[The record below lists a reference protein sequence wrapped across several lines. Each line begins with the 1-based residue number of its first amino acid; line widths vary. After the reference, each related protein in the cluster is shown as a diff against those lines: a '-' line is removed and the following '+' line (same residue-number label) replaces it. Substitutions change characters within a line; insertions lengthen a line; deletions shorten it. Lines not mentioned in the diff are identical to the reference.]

1 MRVAFLGTG
10 IMGAPMARNLVAADH
25 EVRVWN
31 RSREKAEG
39 LGAGIADSPA
49 EAAAGAEV
57 VVTMLADGPVV
68 ESVMDG
74 VSLDGDQVWWQAS
87 TVGIEAT
94 EKLQAMAG
102 DAAFVDGPVL
112 GTKQPAEKGELT
124 VLASGRGRDRLGQV
138 FDAVAARVVDLGDEV
153 GAGSRLKLV
162 LNAWIVALVEGLAE
176 TVAFAEGIGVDPRR
190 FLEVIDGGPMGPA
203 YAQLKGKA
211 MIERSF
217 DPSFTLSL
225 AAKDAGLVAD
235 AAAAAGLDLP
245 LPALVRDQMRKAID
259 AGHGDEDMAATFLA
273 ACRAEHSS

>member
-31 RSREKAEG
+31 RSRDKAEG
-39 LGAGIADSPA
+39 LGAGVAGSPA

-57 VVTMLADGPVV
+57 VVTMLSDGPAV

-74 VSLDGDQVWWQAS
+74 VALDGDQVWWQAS

-94 EKLQAMAG
+94 ERLQGMAG

-124 VLASGRGRDRLGQV
+124 VLASGRGRDRLGPV

-153 GAGSRLKLV
+153 GAASRLKLV

-176 TVAFAEGIGVDPRR
+176 TLAFAEGIGVDPAK
-190 FLEVIDGGPMGPA
+190 FLEVIDGGPMSPA

-211 MIERSF
+211 MIARSF
-217 DPSFTLSL
+217 DPSFSLAL

-245 LPALVRDQMRKAID
+245 LPGLVRDQMRKAID
-259 AGHGDEDMAATFLA
+259 AGHGDLDMAATFLA
-273 ACRAEHSS
+273 ACPERSS

>member
-39 LGAGIADSPA
+39 LGAGVADSPA

-57 VVTMLADGPVV
+57 VVTMLSDGAAV

-74 VSLDGDQVWWQAS
+74 VSLEGDQVWWQAS
-87 TVGIEAT
+87 TVGMEAT
-94 EKLQAMAG
+94 EKLHGMAG

-124 VLASGRGRDRLGQV
+124 VLASGRGRDRLGPV
-138 FDAVAARVVDLGDEV
+138 FDAVAALVVDLGDEV
-153 GAGSRLKLV
+153 GAASRLKLV

-176 TVAFAEGIGVDPRR
+176 TLAFAEGIGVDPAK
-190 FLEVIDGGPMGPA
+190 FLEVIDGGAMSPA

-211 MIERSF
+211 MIARSF
-217 DPSFTLSL
+217 DPSFSLAL

-235 AAAAAGLDLP
+235 AAAAAGLELP
-245 LPALVRDQMRKAID
+245 LPGLVRDQMRKAID
-259 AGHGDEDMAATFLA
+259 AGHGDLDMAATFLA
-273 ACRAEHSS
+273 ACPERSS

>member
-1 MRVAFLGTG
+1 MRVAFVGTG

-31 RSREKAEG
+31 RSREKAED
-39 LGAGIADSPA
+39 LGAGVADSPA
-49 EAAAGAEV
+49 EATAGAEV
-57 VVTMLADGPVV
+57 VVTMLSDGPAV

-74 VSLDGDQVWWQAS
+74 VSLEGDQVWWQAS
-87 TVGIEAT
+87 TVGMEAT
-94 EKLQAMAG
+94 EKLHGMAG

-124 VLASGRGRDRLGQV
+124 VLASGRGRDRLGPV

-190 FLEVIDGGPMGPA
+190 FLEVIDGGPMGPP

-211 MIERSF
+211 MVERSF
-217 DPSFTLSL
+217 DPSFTLAL
-225 AAKDAGLVAD
+225 AAKDAALVAD
-235 AAAAAGLDLP
+235 AAEKAGMELP
-245 LPALVRDQMRKAID
+245 LPGLVRDQMRKAID
-259 AGHGDEDMAATFLA
+259 AGHGDLDMAATFLA
-273 ACRAEHSS
+273 ACPERS

>member
-39 LGAGIADSPA
+39 LGAGVADSPA

-57 VVTMLADGPVV
+57 VVTMLSDGAAV

-74 VSLDGDQVWWQAS
+74 VSLEGDQVWWQAS
-87 TVGIEAT
+87 TVGMEAT
-94 EKLQAMAG
+94 EKLHGMAR
-102 DAAFVDGPVL
+102 DTKFVDGPVL

-124 VLASGRGRDRLGQV
+124 VLASGRGRDRLGPV

-153 GAGSRLKLV
+153 GAASRLKLV

-176 TVAFAEGIGVDPRR
+176 TLAFAEGIGVDPAK
-190 FLEVIDGGPMGPA
+190 FLEVIDGGAMSPA

-211 MIERSF
+211 MIARSF
-217 DPSFTLSL
+217 DPSFSLAL

-235 AAAAAGLDLP
+235 AAAAAGLELP
-245 LPALVRDQMRKAID
+245 LPGLVRDQMRKAID
-259 AGHGDEDMAATFLA
+259 AGHGDLDMAATFLA
-273 ACRAEHSS
+273 ACPERSS

>member
-39 LGAGIADSPA
+39 LGAGVADSPA
-49 EAAAGAEV
+49 EAAEGAEV

-68 ESVMDG
+68 ESVMED
-74 VSLDGDQVWWQAS
+74 VSLGGDQVWWQAS
-87 TVGIEAT
+87 TVGIEPT
-94 EKLQAMAG
+94 ERLQGMAG
-102 DAAFVDGPVL
+102 EAAFVDGPVL

-124 VLASGRGRDRLGQV
+124 VLACGPGRDRLGPV

-176 TVAFAEGIGVDPRR
+176 TVAFAEGIGVDPRK
-190 FLEVIDGGPMGPA
+190 FLEVIDGGPLGPA

-225 AAKDAGLVAD
+225 AAKDAGLVAE
-235 AAAAAGLDLP
+235 AAAAAGMELP
-245 LPALVRDQMRKAID
+245 LPGLVRDQMRKAID
-259 AGHGDEDMAATFLA
+259 SGHGDKDMAATFLA
-273 ACRAEHSS
+273 ACLERS

>member
-1 MRVAFLGTG
+1 VRVAMLGTG

-25 EVRVWN
+25 EVRAWN
-31 RSREKAEG
+31 RSRAKAEG
-39 LGAGIADSPA
+39 LGAGVAGSPA
-49 EAAAGAEV
+49 EAAEGAEV

-74 VSLDGDQVWWQAS
+74 VSLSAEQVWWQAS

-94 EKLQAMAG
+94 ERLRGLAG

-124 VLASGRGRDRLGQV
+124 VLASGAGRDRLGPV
-138 FDAVAARVVDLGDEV
+138 FDAVAARVVDLGGEV

-176 TVAFAEGIGVDPRR
+176 TVAFAEGIGVDPAR
-190 FLEVIDGGPMGPA
+190 FLEVIDGGPMGPP

-211 MIERSF
+211 MIARSF
-217 DPSFTLSL
+217 DPSFTLAL
-225 AAKDAGLVAD
+225 AAKDAALVAD

-245 LPALVRDQMRKAID
+245 LPGLVRDQMRKAIE
-259 AGHGDEDMAATFLA
+259 AGHGDEDMAATLLA
-273 ACRAEHSS
+273 CAPS

>member
-1 MRVAFLGTG
+1 
-10 IMGAPMARNLVAADH
+10 
-25 EVRVWN
+25 
-31 RSREKAEG
+31 
-39 LGAGIADSPA
+39 
-49 EAAAGAEV
+49 
-57 VVTMLADGPVV
+57 
-68 ESVMDG
+68 VMDG
-74 VSLDGDQVWWQAS
+74 VSLEGDQVWWQAS

-94 EKLQAMAG
+94 ERLKGMAG

-124 VLASGRGRDRLGQV
+124 VLASGRGRDRLGPV

-162 LNAWIVALVEGLAE
+162 LNAWIVALVESLAE

-225 AAKDAGLVAD
+225 AAKDAGLVAE
-235 AAAAAGLDLP
+235 AAAAAGMELP
-245 LPALVRDQMRKAID
+245 LPGLVRDQMRKAID
-259 AGHGDEDMAATFLA
+259 SGHGDKDMAATFLA
-273 ACRAEHSS
+273 ACLERS

>member
-39 LGAGIADSPA
+39 LGAGVAYSPA

-57 VVTMLADGPVV
+57 VVTMLSDGAAV

-74 VSLDGDQVWWQAS
+74 VSLEGDQVWWQAS
-87 TVGIEAT
+87 TVGMEAT
-94 EKLQAMAG
+94 EKLHGMAG

-124 VLASGRGRDRLGQV
+124 VLASGRGRDRLGPV
-138 FDAVAARVVDLGDEV
+138 FDAVAALVVDLGDEV
-153 GAGSRLKLV
+153 GAASRLKLV

-176 TVAFAEGIGVDPRR
+176 TLAFAEGIGVDPAK
-190 FLEVIDGGPMGPA
+190 FLEVIDGGAMSPA

-211 MIERSF
+211 MIARSF
-217 DPSFTLSL
+217 DPSFSLAL

-235 AAAAAGLDLP
+235 AAAAAGLELP
-245 LPALVRDQMRKAID
+245 LPGLVRDQMRKAID
-259 AGHGDEDMAATFLA
+259 AGHGDLDMAATFLA
-273 ACRAEHSS
+273 ACPERSS

>member
-39 LGAGIADSPA
+39 LGAGVADSPA

-57 VVTMLADGPVV
+57 VVTMLSDGAAV

-74 VSLDGDQVWWQAS
+74 VSLEGDQVWWQAS
-87 TVGIEAT
+87 TVGMEAT
-94 EKLQAMAG
+94 EKLHGMAG

-124 VLASGRGRDRLGQV
+124 VLASGRGRDRLGPV

-153 GAGSRLKLV
+153 GAASRLKLV

-176 TVAFAEGIGVDPRR
+176 TLAFAEGIGVDPAR
-190 FLEVIDGGPMGPA
+190 FLEVIDGGAMSPA

-211 MIERSF
+211 MIARSF
-217 DPSFTLSL
+217 DPSFSLAL

-235 AAAAAGLDLP
+235 AAAAAGLELP
-245 LPALVRDQMRKAID
+245 LPGLVRDQMRKAID
-259 AGHGDEDMAATFLA
+259 AGHGDLDMAATFLA
-273 ACRAEHSS
+273 ACPERSS

>member
-39 LGAGIADSPA
+39 LGAGVADSPA

-57 VVTMLADGPVV
+57 VVTMLSDGAAV

-74 VSLDGDQVWWQAS
+74 VSLEGDQVWWQAS
-87 TVGIEAT
+87 TVGMEAT
-94 EKLQAMAG
+94 EKLHGMAG

-124 VLASGRGRDRLGQV
+124 VLASGRGRDRLGPV

-153 GAGSRLKLV
+153 GAASRLKLV

-176 TVAFAEGIGVDPRR
+176 TLAFAEGIGVDPAK
-190 FLEVIDGGPMGPA
+190 FLEVIDGGAMSPA

-211 MIERSF
+211 MIARSF
-217 DPSFTLSL
+217 DPSFSLAL

-235 AAAAAGLDLP
+235 AAAAAGLELP
-245 LPALVRDQMRKAID
+245 LPGLVRDQMRKAID
-259 AGHGDEDMAATFLA
+259 AGHGDLDMAATFLA
-273 ACRAEHSS
+273 ACPERSS

>member
-10 IMGAPMARNLVAADH
+10 IMGTPMARNLVAADH

-39 LGAGIADSPA
+39 LGAGVADSPA

-57 VVTMLADGPVV
+57 VVTMLSDGAAV

-74 VSLDGDQVWWQAS
+74 VSLEGDQVWWQAS
-87 TVGIEAT
+87 TVGMEAT
-94 EKLQAMAG
+94 EKLHGMAG

-124 VLASGRGRDRLGQV
+124 VLASGRGRDRLGPV

-153 GAGSRLKLV
+153 GAASRLKLV

-176 TVAFAEGIGVDPRR
+176 TLAFAEGIGVDPAK
-190 FLEVIDGGPMGPA
+190 FLEVIDGGAMSPA

-211 MIERSF
+211 MIARSF
-217 DPSFTLSL
+217 DPSFSLAL

-235 AAAAAGLDLP
+235 AAAAAGLELP
-245 LPALVRDQMRKAID
+245 LPGLVRDQMRKAID
-259 AGHGDEDMAATFLA
+259 AGHGDLDMAATFLA
-273 ACRAEHSS
+273 ACPERSS